1 MAHPHHAVGQAL
13 AVTLR
18 ARLASAL
25 FEPCVKLLEVVLRQ
39 PVQRNLAQLRLD
51 VQADAVFVAGLRRG
65 ADVRLAVRFIL
76 LTGSAGFVLLPCSKH
91 K

>member
-13 AVTLR
+13 TIILR
-18 ARLASAL
+18 ARLAAAI
-25 FEPCVKLLEVVLRQ
+25 FQPRVKLLEVVLRQ

-51 VQADAVFVAGLRRG
+51 VQADAVFIAGLRRG

>member
-1 MAHPHHAVGQAL
+1 MAHPYHTVRQSL
-13 AVTLR
+13 AVALR
-18 ARLASAL
+18 ARLAAAL
-25 FEPCVKLLEVVLRQ
+25 FQPRIKLLEVVLRQ

-51 VQADAVFVAGLRRG
+51 VQTDAVFIAGLRRG

>member
-13 AVTLR
+13 TIILR
-18 ARLASAL
+18 ARLAAAI
-25 FEPCVKLLEVVLRQ
+25 FQPRVKLLQVVLRQ

-51 VQADAVFVAGLRRG
+51 VQTDAVFIAGLRRG